1 MSKTKKS
8 EKGAVVQ
15 AEVVTPQV
23 MPDDKRLAAQ
33 IAEDMAN
40 AELGA
45 FCRVRAGVGLCNIR
59 ELNAHGAWETR
70 MREIGRAHV

>member
-33 IAEDMAN
+33 IAKAY
-40 AELGA
+40 
-45 FCRVRAGVGLCNIR
+45 
-59 ELNAHGAWETR
+59 WK
-70 MREIGRAHV
+70 